1 MCTTTTRLQI
11 LPDAGENE
19 RELKDF
25 KFSSLLSSICSKHDN
40 EGVKKEKNCKTEM
53 ALFISRDLYLLAA
66 SLATLLAL
74 KKKKVTNA

>member
-11 LPDAGENE
+11 LPDAVENE

-25 KFSSLLSSICSKHDN
+25 KFSILLSSICSKHDN

-53 ALFISRDLYLLAA
+53 ALFISRDLYLLALIAA
-66 SLATLLAL
+66 SLATLLA
-74 KKKKVTNA
+74 